1 MREIFITEEQH
12 KYLLTKNSLE
22 EMAYPV
28 NFNME
33 ELKNINSFVERVKYC
48 NSRLKYLGQG
58 SSRRVYMFD
67 DEKCLK
73 IAKNRKGIAQN
84 IEEINLGNDR
94 YAGSCFAKV
103 YDYEQNGLFVEME
116 LARKAKESDF
126 ESLAG
131 IPFDFYCDLI
141 VRTAINYL
149 PNNCQSRNWV
159 TSSMED
165 TYNYVMDNIDNFEFI
180 NQVIEYM
187 YNFQVKAYGDLQR
200 ISSYGVVKRNGQEE
214 LVIVDFGLTEDVFNN
229 YYRKSRE

>member
-12 KYLLTKNSLE
+12 KYLLAKNSLE

-58 SSRRVYMFD
+58 SSRRVYMVD

-73 IAKNRKGIAQN
+73 MAKNRKGIAQN
-84 IEEINLGNDR
+84 IEEINLGNDI

-103 YDYEQNGLFVEME
+103 YDYDQNGLFVEME

-126 ESLAG
+126 ERLAG
-131 IPFDFYCDLI
+131 IPFDCYCDLI

>member
-12 KYLLTKNSLE
+12 KYLLAENSLE

-33 ELKNINSFVERVKYC
+33 EFKNIKSFVERVKYC

-58 SSRRVYMFD
+58 SSRRVYMVD
-67 DEKCLK
+67 NEKCLK
-73 IAKNRKGIAQN
+73 LAKNRKGIAQN
-84 IEEINLGNDR
+84 VEEINLGNDM

-103 YDYEQNGLFVEME
+103 YDYDQDGLFVEME

-126 ESLAG
+126 ERLAG
-131 IPFDFYCDLI
+131 IPFDCYCDLI
-141 VRTAINYL
+141 VRTAVNYL
-149 PNNCQSRNWV
+149 PRNCQSRNWV

-165 TYNYVMDNIDNFEFI
+165 TYNYVMDNIDDFEFI

-187 YNFQVKAYGDLQR
+187 SNFQVKAYGDLQR

-229 YYRKSRE
+229 YYKR

>member
-12 KYLLTKNSLE
+12 KYLLAKNSLE

-58 SSRRVYMFD
+58 SSRRVYMVD

-73 IAKNRKGIAQN
+73 MAKNRKGIAQN
-84 IEEINLGNDR
+84 IEEINLGNDI

-103 YDYEQNGLFVEME
+103 YDYDQNGLFVEME

-126 ESLAG
+126 ERLAG
-131 IPFDFYCDLI
+131 IPFDCYCDLI

-229 YYRKSRE
+229 YYRE

>member
-58 SSRRVYMFD
+58 SSRRVYMVD

-73 IAKNRKGIAQN
+73 MAKNRKGIAQN
-84 IEEINLGNDR
+84 IEEINLGNDI

-103 YDYEQNGLFVEME
+103 YDYDQNGLFVEME

-126 ESLAG
+126 ERLAG
-131 IPFDFYCDLI
+131 IPFDCYCDLI

>member
-12 KYLLTKNSLE
+12 RYLLVKNSLE

-58 SSRRVYMFD
+58 SSRRVYMVD

-73 IAKNRKGIAQN
+73 MAKNRKGIAQN
-84 IEEINLGNDR
+84 IEEINLGNDI

-103 YDYEQNGLFVEME
+103 YDYDQNGLFVEME

-126 ESLAG
+126 ERLAG
-131 IPFDFYCDLI
+131 IPFDCYCDLI

>member
-12 KYLLTKNSLE
+12 KYLLVKNSLE

-58 SSRRVYMFD
+58 SSRRVYMVD

-73 IAKNRKGIAQN
+73 MAKNRKGIAQN
-84 IEEINLGNDR
+84 IEEINLGNDI

-103 YDYEQNGLFVEME
+103 YDYDQNGLFVEME

-126 ESLAG
+126 ERLAG
-131 IPFDFYCDLI
+131 IPFDCYCDLI

-229 YYRKSRE
+229 YYRRK

>member
-12 KYLLTKNSLE
+12 KYLLTKNSLG

-58 SSRRVYMFD
+58 SSRRVYMVD

-73 IAKNRKGIAQN
+73 MAKNRKGIAQN
-84 IEEINLGNDR
+84 IEEINLGNDI

-103 YDYEQNGLFVEME
+103 YDYDQNGLFVEME

-126 ESLAG
+126 ERLAG
-131 IPFDFYCDLI
+131 IPFDCYCDLI

-229 YYRKSRE
+229 YYRKK

>member
-12 KYLLTKNSLE
+12 KYLLVKNSLE

-58 SSRRVYMFD
+58 SSRRVYMVD

-73 IAKNRKGIAQN
+73 MAKNRKGIAQN
-84 IEEINLGNDR
+84 IEEINLGNDI

-103 YDYEQNGLFVEME
+103 YDYDQNGLFVEME

-126 ESLAG
+126 ERLAG
-131 IPFDFYCDLI
+131 IPFDCYCDLI

>member
-1 MREIFITEEQH
+1 
-12 KYLLTKNSLE
+12 
-22 EMAYPV
+22 
-28 NFNME
+28 
-33 ELKNINSFVERVKYC
+33 
-48 NSRLKYLGQG
+48 
-58 SSRRVYMFD
+58 
-67 DEKCLK
+67 
-73 IAKNRKGIAQN
+73 
-84 IEEINLGNDR
+84 
-94 YAGSCFAKV
+94 
-103 YDYEQNGLFVEME
+103 ME

-126 ESLAG
+126 ERLAG
-131 IPFDFYCDLI
+131 IPFDCYCDLI

-229 YYRKSRE
+229 YYRNSRE

>member
-58 SSRRVYMFD
+58 SSRRVYMVD

-73 IAKNRKGIAQN
+73 MAKNRKGIAQN
-84 IEEINLGNDR
+84 IEEINLGNDI

-103 YDYEQNGLFVEME
+103 YDYDQNGLFVEME

-126 ESLAG
+126 ERLAG
-131 IPFDFYCDLI
+131 IPFDCYCDLI
-141 VRTAINYL
+141 IRTAINYL

-229 YYRKSRE
+229 YYRE

>member
-12 KYLLTKNSLE
+12 KYLLVKNSLE

-58 SSRRVYMFD
+58 SSRRVYMVD

-73 IAKNRKGIAQN
+73 MAKNRKGIAQN
-84 IEEINLGNDR
+84 IEEINLGNDI

-103 YDYEQNGLFVEME
+103 YDYDQNGLFVEME

-126 ESLAG
+126 ERLAG
-131 IPFDFYCDLI
+131 IPFDCYCDLI

-165 TYNYVMDNIDNFEFI
+165 TYNYVMDNIDNVEFI

-200 ISSYGVVKRNGQEE
+200 ISS
-214 LVIVDFGLTEDVFNN
+214 
-229 YYRKSRE
+229 

>member
-58 SSRRVYMFD
+58 SSRRVYMVD

-73 IAKNRKGIAQN
+73 MAKNRKGIAQN
-84 IEEINLGNDR
+84 IEEINLGNDI

-103 YDYEQNGLFVEME
+103 YDYDQNGLFVEME

-126 ESLAG
+126 ERLAG
-131 IPFDFYCDLI
+131 IPFDCYCDLI

-229 YYRKSRE
+229 YYR

>member
-58 SSRRVYMFD
+58 SSRRVYMVD

-73 IAKNRKGIAQN
+73 MAKNRKGIAQN
-84 IEEINLGNDR
+84 IEEINLGNDI

-103 YDYEQNGLFVEME
+103 YDYDQNGLFVEME

-126 ESLAG
+126 ERLAG
-131 IPFDFYCDLI
+131 IPFDCYCDLI

-165 TYNYVMDNIDNFEFI
+165 TYNYVMDNIDDFEFI